1 MNGSYVAQKMQVK
14 TKTTEIINNLPNDGY
29 NERLAFILGDN
40 KNQPEPAPKPKTM
53 IPEPQIEPVKATKIV
68 AIGGSKGGIGKTSF
82 TASLAMELAAQ
93 GKKIVAV
100 DADFGDPDLKDWLG
114 IKEPKITLDHFF
126 KQHVSSLQDLV
137 LDSPIR
143 NLQVICGDS
152 QSMETSYPF
161 YGLRLRFLKQLK
173 MLNCD
178 YTLLDLGPGISYN
191 TIDNFLAADERILV
205 MVPEPSSI
213 ISAFRFLRI
222 AVLRYLKR
230 AVRGHS
236 TIIELINQYET
247 PEWHNKFA
255 SINPLI
261 KRVERINVEAAE
273 RMKRALLTFNTK
285 IVLNMVMSNK
295 EIMEGPLFVH
305 ALYYLLRIK
314 SNFLGPVSY
323 NKNFRSSSKEQRP
336 FLILNDKNDKAWK
349 HHVGSKGLF
358 SIFTSGFRKE
368 PSQDGSIVKAIFGP
382 MVPEWPELN
391 LSRDFSHN
399 LK

>member
-1 MNGSYVAQKMQVK
+1 MNGSNVAQKMQVK
-14 TKTTEIINNLPNDGY
+14 TKTTEIVNNLPNDGY
-29 NERLAFILGDN
+29 NERLAFILGEN
-40 KNQPEPAPKPKTM
+40 KKTAAPAPKPKVV
-53 IPEPQIEPVKATKIV
+53 IPEPKTDPVKTTKVV

-82 TASLAMELAAQ
+82 TASLAMELSAQ
-93 GKKIVAV
+93 GKKIIAV

-126 KQHVSSLQDLV
+126 KQHVSSLNDLV
-137 LDSPIR
+137 LDSPMA

-173 MLNCD
+173 TLNSD

-191 TIDNFLAADERILV
+191 NIDNFLAADERILV

-222 AVLRYLKR
+222 AVLRHLKKSI
-230 AVRGHS
+230 RGYS

-295 EIMEGPLFVH
+295 EVIEGPLFAH
-305 ALYYLLRIK
+305 ALFYLLRIK
-314 SNFLGPVSY
+314 SSFLGPVSY

-336 FLILNDKNDKAWK
+336 FLILNDKAWK

-358 SIFTSGFRKE
+358 SFLSGGFRRE
-368 PSQDGSIVKAIFGP
+368 PSQDESIVKSIFGP
-382 MVPEWPELN
+382 LVPDWPDFQIN
-391 LSRDFSHN
+391 KDFSHSF
-399 LK
+399 K